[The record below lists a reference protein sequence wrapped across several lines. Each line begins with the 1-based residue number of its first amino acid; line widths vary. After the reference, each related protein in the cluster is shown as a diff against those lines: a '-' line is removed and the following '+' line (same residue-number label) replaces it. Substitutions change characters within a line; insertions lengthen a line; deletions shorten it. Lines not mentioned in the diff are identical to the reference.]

1 MEPLCE
7 FCGTA
12 KAVIFC
18 RSDNARLCLQCD
30 GHVHSANCLS
40 RRHLRSLIC
49 DRCNLQ
55 PAIFRCLEDKMCLCQ
70 SCDLNGQGC
79 SGLMHHRQSLNCYS
93 GCPSPPEFFRMWCS
107 ILDASC
113 SREVFTGPVQPS
125 TPTSFS
131 NGYEDGWN
139 ETSPGLTITSGF
151 ESCVGSSSVN
161 VSPNGNSVPY
171 HGDQASFFM
180 RDSNSS
186 KKECSPIKDRDLCD
200 DDDICDG
207 FNMDELDFNFEN
219 GNEILGSS
227 QSQNNYRY
235 PMEDAG
241 MNWLLMV
248 ADSYSPNDNAIEAS
262 SPLENDVAAIQSSCA
277 VRSSN
282 VVQGVNSSRDRVLL
296 NTNGSININLGF
308 PTPQLHSSMSL
319 CLSNITGESSAADH
333 YQDCVVSPMFLT
345 GDAPWDSSLETRSP
359 QAREKAKMRYKE
371 KKNTRTF
378 GKQIRYASRKA
389 RADTRKRVKGRFV
402 KAGEAYD
409 YDPLTSKSCL
419 SCSLTDIP

>member
-12 KAVIFC
+12 RAVIFC
-18 RSDNARLCLQCD
+18 RSDNSRLCIQCD
-30 GHVHSANCLS
+30 GHVHSANSLS

-49 DRCNLQ
+49 DRCNSQ

-79 SGLMHHRQSLNCYS
+79 SGPRHHRQSLNCYS
-93 GCPSPPEFFRMWCS
+93 GCPSPPEFFRMWHS

-113 SREVFTGPVQPS
+113 SGEVFTGPVQPG
-125 TPTSFS
+125 TPTSFC
-131 NGYEDGWN
+131 NGYEAGWN

-151 ESCVGSSSVN
+151 ESCVGSSSV
-161 VSPNGNSVPY
+161 VPPNGNSVPY

-200 DDDICDG
+200 DDDDDICD
-207 FNMDELDFNFEN
+207 
-219 GNEILGSS
+219 
-227 QSQNNYRY
+227 
-235 PMEDAG
+235 
-241 MNWLLMV
+241 
-248 ADSYSPNDNAIEAS
+248 DSYGPNDNAIEAS
-262 SPLENDVAAIQSSCA
+262 SPLENDLAAIQSSCA
-277 VRSSN
+277 ARSSN
-282 VVQGVNSSRDRVLL
+282 VVQGVNTSGDRVLL

-319 CLSNITGESSAADH
+319 CLSNITGESSAAD
-333 YQDCVVSPMFLT
+333 YQDCGYPMFLT

-359 QAREKAKMRYKE
+359 QATREKAKMRYKE

-402 KAGEAYD
+402 KASEAYD
-409 YDPLTSKSCL
+409 YEPLTSRSCL